1 MISQAISSLRVGRGT
16 VRRFRQSGSWGIRY
30 SGLTGSGFHVVLR
43 GSGWLVAVDAPPVA
57 LHQGDVVLITS
68 GADHGL
74 SHAPCALH
82 GLPQVALGL
91 DQPDSD
97 SGPADF
103 EFLCGAYRLDHGHV
117 HPYLAVMPDPLV
129 VSPDYER
136 FPALRSVISLLDDDA
151 SQAQPGTTVTR
162 SAVLDLLLVHVLRQW
177 MQDEGAKGRPVMS
190 DPAISAVLQTIHNSP
205 QTQWTAAQLSKTVG
219 MSRAAFTTR
228 FTSVVGKPPMTY
240 LRDWRLGCAAR
251 LLRETDASLAAIA
264 RQVGYATEF
273 AFAGAFRRE
282 YGVSPGR
289 FRHASEAPDQQVQ
302 PETPTSARQHHTA
315 PLPAGSNL

>member
-16 VRRFRQSGSWGIRY
+16 VRRFRQSGSWGMRY

-57 LHQGDVVLITS
+57 LQRGDVVLITS

-82 GLPQVALGL
+82 GLPQVVLSL
-91 DQPDSD
+91 EQPV

-103 EFLCGAYRLDHGHV
+103 EFLCGAYRLDRGQV
-117 HPYLAVMPDPLV
+117 HPYLAVMPDLLV

-136 FPALRSVISLLDDDA
+136 FPALRPVVSLLDDDA
-151 SQAQPGTTVTR
+151 SQARPGATVTR
-162 SAVLDLLLVHVLRQW
+162 SAILDLMLVHALRQW
-177 MQDEGAKGRPVMS
+177 MEDEGSKGRPAMS
-190 DPAISAVLQTIHNSP
+190 DPAITAVLQTIHNSP
-205 QTQWTAAQLSKTVG
+205 QTQWTAARLSETVG

-264 RQVGYATEF
+264 RQIGYATEF

-282 YGVSPGR
+282 YGVAPGR
-289 FRHASEAPDQQVQ
+289 FRHANGAPDQQVQ
-302 PETPTSARQHHTA
+302 PETATSVGQHHTT
-315 PLPAGSNL
+315 PLPAGSDL

>member
-16 VRRFRQSGSWGIRY
+16 VRRFRQSGSWGMRY

-43 GSGWLVAVDAPPVA
+43 GSGWLIAADAPPVA
-57 LHQGDVVLITS
+57 LQPGDAVLITS

-82 GLPQVALGL
+82 DLPQVALSL
-91 DQPDSD
+91 DQPT

-103 EFLCGAYRLDHGHV
+103 EFLCGAYRLDHGRV
-117 HPYLAVMPDPLV
+117 HPYLAVMPDLLV
-129 VSPDYER
+129 VSPDHER
-136 FPALRSVISLLDDDA
+136 FPALRPVVSLLDDDA
-151 SQAQPGTTVTR
+151 SQAQTGTGVART
-162 SAVLDLLLVHVLRQW
+162 AILDLMLFHVLRQW
-177 MQDEGAKGRPVMS
+177 MEDEGSKDLPAMS
-190 DPAISAVLQTIHNSP
+190 DPAITAVLRTIHNSP
-205 QTQWTAAQLSKTVG
+205 QTQWTASRLGESVG
-219 MSRAAFTTR
+219 MSRVAFTRR

-264 RQVGYATEF
+264 RQIGYSTEF

-289 FRHASEAPDQQVQ
+289 FRQVNKAQHQQGG
-302 PETPTSARQHHTA
+302 RR
-315 PLPAGSNL
+315 